1 MWVYTSGEATSGK
14 MEYVRDGLDWD
25 IWNKNLDLVLNS
37 GVIANTG
44 ICGTI
49 SAAAADGFTEFLY
62 WLAERKRSAPHN
74 SNNSRSLMLSVN
86 PVRFPTFQSIIVLP
100 VEMRKQYAYEI
111 TEFLK
116 GPDINQLFAT
126 IEIDHIQRYSKYL
139 LEVTAPHQEKHIEH
153 ATAEYAGIIEE
164 ANVLALQKDFKSFFS
179 QYDQRRGKNFVATF
193 PRLAEWYNAI

>member
-1 MWVYTSGEATSGK
+1 
-14 MEYVRDGLDWD
+14 
-25 IWNKNLDLVLNS
+25 VLNS

-111 TEFLK
+111 TEFLR
-116 GPDINQLFAT
+116 GSDINHLFAT
-126 IEIDHIQRYSKYL
+126 IEIDHINRYANYL
-139 LEVTAPHQEKHIEH
+139 LEVVAPHQEMQIAH
-153 ATAEYAGIIEE
+153 TTDTFTGSSVVEE
-164 ANVLALQKDFKSFFS
+164 ANVLALRKDFKSFFT
-179 QYDQRRGKNFVATF
+179 QYDQRRGKI
-193 PRLAEWYNAI
+193 L